1 MSEFALYGPAGARI
15 DRIAAKANTSK
26 ERLYAHFA
34 GKEALFDAVT
44 EKVVADVAANT
55 ALRGDDLPGY
65 VGRLIDG
72 LVANPEHARLSSW
85 LVLVPESDAPSSAK
99 IESRVMLEKVVE
111 IRRAQTSGHVD
122 PDWDP
127 LELLLVITGL
137 ARSAAVL
144 SPLYW
149 GLLRGDGK
157 TGRAPLR
164 RAAVEATRRIV
175 ARSATDDGGVRPRQ
189 MPKRKREG
197 KQ

>member
-15 DRIAAKANTSK
+15 DRIAATANTSK
-26 ERLYAHFA
+26 ERLYAHFT

-44 EKVVADVAANT
+44 EKVVADFAAET

-65 VGRLIDG
+65 VGRLIDA
-72 LVANPEHARLSSW
+72 LVSNPEHARLSSW
-85 LVLVPESDAPSSAK
+85 LVLVPEPDAQHSA
-99 IESRVMLEKVVE
+99 ETENRVLLEKVDE
-111 IRRAQTSGHVD
+111 IRRAQASGHVD
-122 PDWDP
+122 SGWDP

-144 SPLYW
+144 SPLYR

-157 TGRAPLR
+157 RGEAPLR

-175 ARSATDDGGVRPRQ
+175 AGTAAD
-189 MPKRKREG
+189 EG
-197 KQ
+197 PVGPGPPC